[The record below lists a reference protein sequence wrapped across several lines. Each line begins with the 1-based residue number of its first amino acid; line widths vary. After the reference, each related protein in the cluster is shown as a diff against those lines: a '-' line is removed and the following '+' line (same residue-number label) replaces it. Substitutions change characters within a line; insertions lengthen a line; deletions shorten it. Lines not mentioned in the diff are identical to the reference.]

1 MPTPVSIA
9 RQCLTPEAV
18 HALDE
23 AVAVARR
30 RGHAL
35 TTSLHAVSALLSL
48 PSSVLREA
56 CARALGSGPPYPSR
70 LQFKALELYLSV
82 SLDRVPSGQ
91 LTDDPPVSNALMA
104 AIKRSQANQ
113 RRQPENFHL
122 YHQLSGQSSIDNA
135 IKVELQQLIISI
147 LDDPGVSRV
156 FGEAGFRSSEIK
168 LAILCP
174 LPHLL
179 RYTGRPRGPPL
190 FLCSLDPDPDP
201 GQGRVR
207 VPFSVLPGFLHGS
220 GDANCRRIGEVL
232 LGRSGGRCHPLLVGA
247 CAPRALKEFVGTL
260 GKKSRAKPEAIVPPE
275 LSRFTVMDIES
286 SISEGSVDERLD
298 EAVGMVTS
306 QLHGEALVVSFGD
319 LKSFLGCESGNSMS
333 DLVISNIVARLTRLL
348 ESHRGKVR
356 LIGSAASNETYS
368 KFVGKFPV
376 VEKEWDLQVLPITTV
391 RPSMAESCPRSS
403 LMESFVSFGGFFSS
417 CGECNGQVLSS
428 SPYQY
433 PSQCN
438 LCTEKKSERETI
450 QISKSDLTAS
460 EDDQHQYS
468 LPSWLQMTELGSSV
482 KVQEARGASKLQKI
496 FATMKWLLLFV
507 LLVMALV
514 AGTYCGYKGL
524 FRLSDWMNKVD
535 WQRSML
541 LL

>member
-104 AIKRSQANQ
+104 AIKR
-113 RRQPENFHL
+113 
-122 YHQLSGQSSIDNA
+122 
-135 IKVELQQLIISI
+135 
-147 LDDPGVSRV
+147 
-156 FGEAGFRSSEIK
+156 
-168 LAILCP
+168 
-174 LPHLL
+174 
-179 RYTGRPRGPPL
+179 
-190 FLCSLDPDPDP
+190 
-201 GQGRVR
+201 
-207 VPFSVLPGFLHGS
+207 
-220 GDANCRRIGEVL
+220 
-232 LGRSGGRCHPLLVGA
+232 
-247 CAPRALKEFVGTL
+247 ALKEFVGTL

-348 ESHRGKVR
+348 ESHRGK
-356 LIGSAASNETYS
+356 
-368 KFVGKFPV
+368 
-376 VEKEWDLQVLPITTV
+376 KEWDLQVLPITTV